1 MTAGPIIDFLD
12 LDLTIRYMKGISSVQ
27 LPQTITMYPYSVA
40 NTTPSWKER
49 SSFWDEFWT
58 LTYIRLG
65 LMIIFYLY
73 LESHFKTRTGSQPK
87 WSVLKNLSGCIE
99 QYFNLL
105 NFSKKDAAEQAEV
118 SIREWIGSSIIPEPN
133 HTLNFANMSLVCN
146 TKKFNF
152 YLIPLYQQVI
162 QVCNQK
168 AIFNIQ
174 WLSNLG
180 NLFKNILVFKWGDE
194 VNVNKIKGEIVSLKH
209 RDQEQDNA

>member
-12 LDLTIRYMKGISSVQ
+12 LDLTIRYMKGTSSVQ
-27 LPQTITMYPYSVA
+27 LPQIITMYPYSEA
-40 NTTPSWKER
+40 NTTPSWEER

-65 LMIIFYLY
+65 LMIIFTYILNPI
-73 LESHFKTRTGSQPK
+73 LKQEQEANLNGVF
-87 WSVLKNLSGCIE
+87 LKNLSGCIE

-209 RDQEQDNA
+209 RDQE